1 MWYLVL
7 NTPVEQYMIDA
18 PISKDGT
25 SMGFGKYNCVTI
37 SHDTADPCRA
47 SSVLAASISDAQ
59 KKYLSSTDAKG
70 FVTFA
75 KPWSQNSS
83 TLKSITVRVCD
94 EHVKKQHA
102 LKPPGDK
109 GKWVNFFYSDVST
122 MPKGSSLNH
131 TYTLVFFSI
140 RTYALGICE
149 RWRVSKTCGDPMEQK
164 WSMQP
169 EPVVVHS

>member
-1 MWYLVL
+1 
-7 NTPVEQYMIDA
+7 
-18 PISKDGT
+18 
-25 SMGFGKYNCVTI
+25 MGFGKYNCVTI

-109 GKWVNFFYSDVST
+109 GKWVNFYLFRCEYNAKRFFLKPYLYTCLFLDTHIRFGDLRKMACLKNLWGSDGAKVE
-122 MPKGSSLNH
+122 
-131 TYTLVFFSI
+131 
-140 RTYALGICE
+140 YAARAG
-149 RWRVSKTCGDPMEQK
+149 RGA
-164 WSMQP
+164 
-169 EPVVVHS
+169 